1 MRIMCVKF
9 VRQCLTVRTIQV
21 LAVILRNSEG
31 SPMKNNLRECLAC
44 ESVSWSSHV

>member
-1 MRIMCVKF
+1 MCEICK
-9 VRQCLTVRTIQV
+9 TVPDSVYYPSI